1 MDDLAELTEF
11 AIDIADGAGEIT
23 LKYFG
28 TELEIES
35 KADQS
40 PVTIADR
47 ESEQY
52 LRGEIEK
59 RFPDDGILG
68 EEFGEKKGTSGRRW
82 ILDPIDGT
90 KSFIRGVP
98 LYGTMVAVEVEAR
111 PVVGVIRFA
120 PLGETIAAFEG
131 GGCRVNGE
139 PCAVSETTDIASALA
154 LTTDFAYFR
163 TYLGQAALS
172 NYLAS
177 TGLQRTWGDCYG
189 YLMLATGRADVMV
202 DPIMN
207 YWDVAALIPIVTEA
221 GGRITDITG
230 SDSPQMKTCVATNG
244 PLHEAVLKLVSA

>member
-1 MDDLAELTEF
+1 MTDLAELTEF
-11 AIDIADGAGEIT
+11 AIDIADEAGEIT

-28 TELEIES
+28 TEIEVES
-35 KADQS
+35 KSDQS

-47 ESEQY
+47 ESEKY

-68 EEFGEKKGTSGRRW
+68 EEFGEKKGTTGRRW

-98 LYGTMVAVEVEAR
+98 LYGTMVAVEIDGR
-111 PVVGVIRFA
+111 PVVGVICFA
-120 PLGETIAAFEG
+120 PIGDTIAAFEG

-139 PCAVSETTDIASALA
+139 PCAVSETTEIASALA
-154 LTTDFAYFR
+154 LTTDFGDFR
-163 TYLGQAALS
+163 TYLGQAALM
-172 NYLAS
+172 NYVGS

-221 GGRITDITG
+221 GGRITDIAG

-244 PLHEAVLKLVSA
+244 ALHEAVLKLVSI